1 MKTIKNVNRASLK
14 HRTKRVFLLWL
25 GLMMLPLPLLVHG
38 SGEPLAKTIED
49 VVVKGPHRG
58 RLLAQ
63 DDFQLELAIFETDVP
78 PEYRAWATMAGK
90 AIAPAD
96 WTLQVSLSRLGG
108 KVDNFSFSPED
119 DFLRGA
125 GVVEEPHSFDVTV
138 TASYQGKD
146 YRWQYPSY
154 EGRVEL
160 SPEVAAKSGLS
171 SAVAGVGIIQKNVVV
186 YGRVVNDPRQ
196 MAHVS
201 ARFPGL
207 IRAVHVTLGD
217 QVKQGQVV
225 ADVEANE
232 SLKRYPLVA
241 PISGTVLERRGNPG
255 EFIAD
260 GPLLTLVNYEHAW
273 VELNLFPGDAPLVRV
288 GQAVVIKANGIEQ
301 RGRIDFVSHGSGRA
315 RVELDNRTLKWPKG
329 LMVMADIVVDEISA
343 PLVIDN
349 RALQSFRDWTV
360 VFIEVGNTYE
370 IRPVRLGRSDGR
382 VSEVLEGLNSG
393 DRYVVGNSY
402 LLKADLEKSGA
413 SHDH

>member
-1 MKTIKNVNRASLK
+1 MKTIKNVNKASLK
-14 HRTKRVFLLWL
+14 HRTKRIFLLWL
-25 GLMMLPLPLLVHG
+25 GLLMLPLPLFVYG
-38 SGEPLAKTIED
+38 SGEPLAKPIEE

-58 RLLAQ
+58 RLLTQ
-63 DDFQLELAIFETDVP
+63 GDFQLELAIFETNVP
-78 PEYRAWATMAGK
+78 PEYRAWATLAGK

-108 KVDNFSFSPED
+108 KVDNFSFSPVD
-119 DFLRGA
+119 DYLRGA

-154 EGRVEL
+154 EGRIEL
-160 SPEVAAKSGLS
+160 SPDVAARSGLGS
-171 SAVAGVGIIQKNVVV
+171 TVAGPGSIQKNVVV
-186 YGRVVNDPRQ
+186 YGRVINDVRQ
-196 MAHVS
+196 VAHVS

-217 QVKQGQVV
+217 QVKQGQVL
-225 ADVEANE
+225 AEVEANE

-241 PISGTVLERRGNPG
+241 PISGTVVERRANPG
-255 EFIAD
+255 ELITD
-260 GPLLTLVNYEHAW
+260 SPLLTLVNYEHGW
-273 VELNLFPGDAPLVRV
+273 VELNLFPGDAPLVRM
-288 GQAVVIKANGIEQ
+288 GQPVVIRAKGLEQ
-301 RGRIDFVSHGSGRA
+301 RGRIDFVNHGSGRA
-315 RVELDNRTLKWPKG
+315 RFEFDNRTFKWPKG
-329 LMVMADIVVDEISA
+329 LMVVADIVVDEVSA

-360 VFIEVGNTYE
+360 VFIVIGNTYE
-370 IRPVRLGRSDGR
+370 IRPVSLGRSDGR
-382 VSEVLEGLNSG
+382 VSEVLEGLNPG
-393 DRYVVGNSY
+393 DRYVVDNSY

>member
-1 MKTIKNVNRASLK
+1 M
-14 HRTKRVFLLWL
+14 
-25 GLMMLPLPLLVHG
+25 
-38 SGEPLAKTIED
+38 
-49 VVVKGPHRG
+49 
-58 RLLAQ
+58 
-63 DDFQLELAIFETDVP
+63 
-78 PEYRAWATMAGK
+78 
-90 AIAPAD
+90 
-96 WTLQVSLSRLGG
+96 
-108 KVDNFSFSPED
+108 
-119 DFLRGA
+119 
-125 GVVEEPHSFDVTV
+125 
-138 TASYQGKD
+138 
-146 YRWQYPSY
+146 
-154 EGRVEL
+154 
-160 SPEVAAKSGLS
+160 
-171 SAVAGVGIIQKNVVV
+171 
-186 YGRVVNDPRQ
+186 
-196 MAHVS
+196 S

-241 PISGTVLERRGNPG
+241 PISGTVVERRGNPG

-329 LMVMADIVVDEISA
+329 LMVVADIVAGEISA

-360 VFIEVGNTYE
+360 VFIQVGNTYE